1 MCLEPDGRSL
11 RSGLFS
17 GRALLIG
24 VACVA
29 ALGCGNKRPPTVPV
43 SGKVTIDGKAP
54 PAGGTVWF
62 TPDEA
67 AAGFAMRPGTG
78 DFGADGAFQAKT
90 FVPGDGLLPGHYR
103 VRIDCWKVAPNMEG
117 KRTQSY
123 LPAKYQNP
131 QESGLELTVKPD
143 DDPLTFNVEIP
154 ASKKK

>member
-1 MCLEPDGRSL
+1 MCREHE
-11 RSGLFS
+11 
-17 GRALLIG
+17 GRAVRLRLLSVRVLLFG
-24 VACVA
+24 VAGMA
-29 ALGCGNKRPPTVPV
+29 ALGCGNNRPPTVPV

-78 DFGADGAFQAKT
+78 DFAADGVFQAKT
-90 FVPGDGLLPGHYR
+90 FAPGDGLLPGHYL

-143 DDPLTFNVEIP
+143 DDPLTFDVEIP
-154 ASKKK
+154 ASKR